1 MNGRVYD
8 YNAGRFLSVDPI
20 IQAPSNSQSLNPYS
34 YVMNNPL
41 WGTDP
46 SGYCSSGRIGAAKGS
61 VCGGGAGSA
70 AASLSKVKTT
80 DKLERVEINQSTGT
94 VTATTQNGG
103 TLSVSNLSTKQT
115 SALMDIGGQ
124 ADVASAND
132 ASSTN
137 ENQHVPLTGDE
148 RQFAKDGMLKEYW
161 NSRHDRGDPWAA
173 AGLALWD
180 PEHKAVTDAHRDMA
194 KVLQGRLIYEGVA
207 SDNLSSSATLGEMKT
222 FMKDVGVAVMR
233 GHAVAVQRDFS
244 GKLGDRHGVLDKY
257 QAAVF
262 HHKVFSGQGLR
273 PFVYGGTPIGVGN
286 YVPFINI
293 QAKVSNWVAG
303 LNPSNKAYC
312 GYMCFGQGY
321 ISNEDTH
328 HDPAGR

>member
-1 MNGRVYD
+1 
-8 YNAGRFLSVDPI
+8 
-20 IQAPSNSQSLNPYS
+20 
-34 YVMNNPL
+34 
-41 WGTDP
+41 
-46 SGYCSSGRIGAAKGS
+46 
-61 VCGGGAGSA
+61 
-70 AASLSKVKTT
+70 
-80 DKLERVEINQSTGT
+80 
-94 VTATTQNGG
+94 
-103 TLSVSNLSTKQT
+103 
-115 SALMDIGGQ
+115 
-124 ADVASAND
+124 
-132 ASSTN
+132 
-137 ENQHVPLTGDE
+137 
-148 RQFAKDGMLKEYW
+148 MLKEYW
-161 NSRHDRGDPWAA
+161 NSRHDRGDTWAA

-194 KVLQGRLIYEGVA
+194 KVLQGRLIFEGVA
-207 SDNLSSSATLGEMKT
+207 SGNLSSSATLGEMKT

-262 HHKVFSGQGLR
+262 HHKVFSSQGLR